1 MKTTIEIPDELFRK
15 AKVVAS
21 SKGLS
26 FKDVVI
32 HSLESELDNI
42 IDSNI
47 APKKETGNLRR
58 KVTQFLQME
67 FSKTEKISFPK
78 PQFLRN
84 WEFDPISDLLAERK
98 ELNDFGLS

>member
-1 MKTTIEIPDELFRK
+1 MKTTIEIPDDLFRK
-15 AKVVAS
+15 VKVVAS

-26 FKDVVI
+26 FKDVVV

-47 APKKETGNLRR
+47 APKRETGNLKR

-67 FSKTEKISFPK
+67 FSKVEKATFPS

-84 WEFDPISDLLAERK
+84 WDFDPITDLLSER
-98 ELNDFGLS
+98 EEHDFGLS

>member
-26 FKDVVI
+26 FKDVVV
-32 HSLESELDNI
+32 HSLESELGNI

-47 APKKETGNLRR
+47 SPKKETGRLTR
-58 KVTQFLQME
+58 KVKQFLQME
-67 FSKTEKISFPK
+67 FSKEEKITFPK
-78 PQFLRN
+78 PQFLRK
-84 WEFDPISDLLAERK
+84 WDFDPITDLLTERK
-98 ELNDFGLS
+98 EHDFGLP